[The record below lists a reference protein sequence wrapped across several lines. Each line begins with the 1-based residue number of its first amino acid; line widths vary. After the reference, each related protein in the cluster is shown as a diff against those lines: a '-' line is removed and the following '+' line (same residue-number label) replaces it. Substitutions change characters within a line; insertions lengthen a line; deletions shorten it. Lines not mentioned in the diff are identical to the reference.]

1 MSFNLAGL
9 SAYVDQT
16 SQIDLITKA
25 LLKPQ
30 TVNNLVVKAGLTAGT
45 TNLNILDAGVD
56 ILDATCGFGAG
67 QVGTNTTI
75 FTQLPIVVQAK
86 MLKEQLCPDSL
97 YDYWLSSQMSA
108 SAYHETVP
116 FEESIANLKVREI
129 NKYVETTLWAGDGS
143 SLDGLKFQTSV
154 AEGAVD
160 ATGAS
165 TAWTV
170 NDAVDNMWFMIDKL
184 PVALK
189 QEDDLVAYMSYNTY
203 SKLTQG
209 LIATGNSILLQ
220 YPNIN
225 NVAGQAE
232 SSFIF
237 PGTNI
242 KVFAAPGLVDGAGQS
257 AVVLGPKKYLFM
269 GTGII
274 NDQDQFRF
282 YYDPSQDVV
291 NFMAKFKLGTAA
303 YASQFV
309 STVA

>member
-1 MSFNLAGL
+1 MSFNLSGL
-9 SAYVDQT
+9 TTYVDQT
-16 SQIDLITKA
+16 SQTDLITKA

-30 TVNNLVVKAGLTAGT
+30 TVNNLTVKAGLTAGT
-45 TNLNILDAGVD
+45 TNLNILDANVD

-67 QVGTNTTI
+67 QTGTNSTI
-75 FTQLPIVVQAK
+75 FTQLPIVVAAK
-86 MLKEQLCPDSL
+86 MLKETLCPDSL
-97 YDYWLSSQMSA
+97 YDYWLSSQLSP
-108 SAYHETVP
+108 SAYHESVP
-116 FEESIANLKVREI
+116 FEEAIANLKVREI
-129 NKYVETTLWAGDGS
+129 NKYVESTLWAGDGAT
-143 SLDGLKFQTSV
+143 LDGLLFQTSV
-154 AEGAVD
+154 AEGAAD
-160 ATGAS
+160 ATAYA
-165 TAWTV
+165 TAWTAS
-170 NDAVDNMWFMIDKL
+170 NAVANMWAVIDLL

-189 QEDDLVAYMSYNTY
+189 QEDDLVAYMSYTTY

-242 KVFAAPGLVDGAGQS
+242 KVFAAPGIVDPAGES
-257 AVVLGPKKYLFM
+257 AVILGPKKYMYM

-274 NDQDQFRF
+274 NDQDAFRF
-282 YYDPSQDVV
+282 YYDPSQDQV

>member
-1 MSFNLAGL
+1 MSFNLSSL
-9 SAYVDQT
+9 TTYVDQT

-30 TVNNLVVKAGLTAGT
+30 TVNHLTVRAGLTAGT
-45 TNLNILDAGVD
+45 TNLNILDANVD
-56 ILDATCGFGAG
+56 IKDAACGFGAG

-75 FTQLPIVVQAK
+75 FTQLPIVVGAK
-86 MLKEQLCPDSL
+86 MLKEQLCPDTL

-108 SAYHETVP
+108 SAYHESVP
-116 FEESIANLKVREI
+116 FEEAIANLKVKEI
-129 NKYVETTLWAGDGS
+129 NKYVESTLWAGDGA
-143 SLDGLKFQTSV
+143 SLDGLLFQTSV

-160 ATGAS
+160 ATAYS
-165 TAWTV
+165 TAWTSANSV
-170 NDAVDNMWFMIDKL
+170 ANMWAVIDLL

-189 QEDDLVAYMSYNTY
+189 QEDDLTAYVSYTTY

-220 YPNIN
+220 YPNVN

-242 KVFAAPGLVDGAGQS
+242 VVFAAPGLVDPAGDS
-257 AVVLGPKKYLFM
+257 AVVLGPKRYMYM

-274 NDQDQFRF
+274 NDQDQFKF

>member
-1 MSFNLAGL
+1 MSFNLSSL
-9 SAYVDQT
+9 TTYVDQT

-30 TVNNLVVKAGLTAGT
+30 TVNHLTVRAGLTAGT
-45 TNLNILDAGVD
+45 TNLNILDANVD
-56 ILDATCGFGAG
+56 IKDAACGFGAG

-75 FTQLPIVVQAK
+75 FTQLPIVVGAK
-86 MLKEQLCPDSL
+86 MLKEQLCPDTL

-108 SAYHETVP
+108 SAYHESVP
-116 FEESIANLKVREI
+116 FEEAIANLKVKEI
-129 NKYVETTLWAGDGS
+129 NKYVESTLWAGDGA
-143 SLDGLKFQTSV
+143 SLDGLLFQTSV

-160 ATGAS
+160 ATAYS
-165 TAWTV
+165 TAWTSANSV
-170 NDAVDNMWFMIDKL
+170 ANMWAVIDLL

-189 QEDDLVAYMSYNTY
+189 QEDDLTAYVSYTTY

-220 YPNIN
+220 YPNVN

-242 KVFAAPGLVDGAGQS
+242 KVFAAPGLVDPAGDS
-257 AVVLGPKKYLFM
+257 AVVLGPKRYMYM

-274 NDQDQFRF
+274 NDQDAFRF
-282 YYDPSQDVV
+282 YYNPADDQVQ
-291 NFMAKFKLGTAA
+291 FLAKFKLGTAA

>member
-1 MSFNLAGL
+1 MSFNLSGL
-9 SAYVDQT
+9 TAYVDQT
-16 SQIDLITKA
+16 SQVDLITKA

-30 TVNNLVVKAGLTAGT
+30 TVNNLTLKVGLTAAT
-45 TNLNILDAGVD
+45 TNLNILDAAVD
-56 ILDATCGFGAG
+56 IKDATCGFAAG
-67 QVGTNTTI
+67 QVGSNTTI

-86 MLKEQLCPDSL
+86 MLKEVLCPDSL
-97 YDYWLSSQMSA
+97 YDYWLSSQLSA
-108 SAYHETVP
+108 SAYHESVP

-129 NKYVETTLWAGDGS
+129 NKYVESTLWAGDGV
-143 SLDGLKFQTSV
+143 SLDGLLFQTSV
-154 AEGAVD
+154 VEGAVD
-160 ATGAS
+160 ATAYS
-165 TAWTV
+165 TAWTSGT
-170 NDAVDNMWFMIDKL
+170 AVANMWAVIDLL

-189 QEDDLVAYMSYNTY
+189 QEDDLVAYMSYATY

-242 KVFAAPGLVDGAGQS
+242 KVFAAPGIVDPAGDS
-257 AVVLGPKKYLFM
+257 AVILAPKKYLFM
-269 GTGII
+269 GTGIV
-274 NDQDQFRF
+274 DSQDQFRF
-282 YYDPSQDVV
+282 YYDPSQDQV

-303 YASQFV
+303 YASQMV